1 MQAKSCL
8 LSPTI
13 DQSVPHFVEKLFTGA
28 LFTLTVCVTVACA
41 PVYSSE
47 VSAPQK
53 TRPAPASSLPDGTY
67 LYGESSAP
75 NQVGA
80 TYMVLDVHDRQVVG
94 AFYAPSSSF
103 DCFRGQVHSNQ
114 LALNVADSY
123 NRTSYPYSVA
133 LQKNAQVASAN
144 QPETAPVQLHGYHRL
159 QTVSQNDYKLL
170 STCQARYSAIGQG
183 KR

>member
-8 LSPTI
+8 LSSTI
-13 DQSVPHFVEKLFTGA
+13 DQSAPHFVEKLFTGA
-28 LFTLTVCVTVACA
+28 LFTLTVVVTVACA

-47 VSAPQK
+47 VSPNSAPIK
-53 TRPAPASSLPDGTY
+53 ASAHSLPNGTY
-67 LYGESSAP
+67 LYGESSTP

-80 TYMVLDVHDRQVVG
+80 TYMVLDVRDRQVVG

-103 DCFRGQVHSNQ
+103 DCFRGKVQPNQ
-114 LALNVADSY
+114 LALNIADSY

-133 LQKNAQVASAN
+133 LQNSQVASIN
-144 QPETAPVQLHGYHRL
+144 QPEKAPVELRGYHRL
-159 QTVSQNDYKLL
+159 QSISQDDYKLL
-170 STCQARYSAIGQG
+170 STCQSRYSAIGQG